1 VSRKRRQDPP
11 PPGRHRPFENLEV
24 ARRERTRTERTR
36 TEAQTPRGGAGA
48 GASGDD
54 DLFLESVEGVTP
66 LVDAA
71 GRPPSPEPRPARL
84 PDEDG
89 EWHTFARDLLKGNVG
104 FDIRWSDEFVEGC
117 IQEVSRETMRRLRRG
132 EFAWQDHLDLHGMTR
147 QEARLVIEDFI
158 ERARRRSMRCV
169 LIVHGRGKGSH
180 GGLPVLKEKLVA
192 WLARQGGIG
201 SKVLAFT
208 SARPCDGG
216 YGAMYVLLR
225 SG

>member
-1 VSRKRRQDPP
+1 VPTGP
-11 PPGRHRPFENLEV
+11 AAAPGDE
-24 ARRERTRTERTR
+24 
-36 TEAQTPRGGAGA
+36 
-48 GASGDD
+48 

-71 GRPPSPEPRPARL
+71 GGPPAPEPRPARL

-89 EWHTFARDLLKGNVG
+89 EWRSFARDLLEGNVR
-104 FDIRWSDEFVEGC
+104 FDISWSDEFVEGR
-117 IQEVSRETMRRLRRG
+117 IREVSEETMQGLRRG
-132 EFAWQDHLDLHGMTR
+132 AFAWQDHIDLHGMTR
-147 QEARLVIEDFI
+147 PEARKAVDEFI

-169 LIVHGRGKGSH
+169 LIVHGRGKGSE

-192 WLARQGGIG
+192 WLARRGGIG

-225 SG
+225 GA